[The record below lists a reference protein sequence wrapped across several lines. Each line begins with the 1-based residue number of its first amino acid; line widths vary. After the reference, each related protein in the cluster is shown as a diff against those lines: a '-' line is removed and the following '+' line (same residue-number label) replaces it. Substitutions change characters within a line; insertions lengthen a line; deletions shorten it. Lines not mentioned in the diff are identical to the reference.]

1 MDREKLSAVIHMIE
15 KIDCKYCI
23 LSHCEPWKKEELL
36 PYLYHK
42 LENPLFPSGKS
53 EIEMPKL

>member
-23 LSHCEPWKKEELL
+23 LSHCEPWEKEELL

-42 LENPLFPSGKS
+42 LENPIFTSNNTAIK
-53 EIEMPKL
+53 K